1 MSPSREEKINNN
13 NNEQQ
18 ISAFSSTDVKLQTC
32 RTTKYQPKTLLST
45 YMEYKYFNFSFIS
58 KPLVFPLTK
67 KLISLSNYGTHEVF
81 IVNFNLAVENRL
93 GHDEINAETIS

>member
-1 MSPSREEKINNN
+1 MKTEKIYTPKTFIYKHSNKLSPSREEKINNK

-67 KLISLSNYGTHEVF
+67 N
-81 IVNFNLAVENRL
+81 
-93 GHDEINAETIS
+93 